1 MLSKIYILT
10 FNHREP
16 SVYPDQ
22 IEFRTQA
29 EAEEALKMYNEDGEE
44 IPENCFDVLAMTEL
58 PKEIRWNRK
67 TYTFNPTSESWE
79 VSGNLDA

>member
-16 SVYPDQ
+16 SDYPDQ

-29 EAEEALKMYNEDGEE
+29 EAEEALQMYSEDGDIYSSIILSEY
-44 IPENCFDVLAMTEL
+44 DY
-58 PKEIRWNRK
+58 RWN
-67 TYTFNPTSESWE
+67 SERIIRAQT
-79 VSGNLDA
+79 LTA